1 MAGDEIL
8 YFLEKYKNHDLVVNP
23 LLPRTK
29 KAYLDDWQLLPRE
42 SLISEVGKAM
52 ARWRE
57 INLGI
62 RLDGLTV
69 LDIERPELWSVF
81 FNEAPEVVARHT
93 WVCRTGSGGY
103 HVYLR
108 GETDIKGCKADGL
121 AELLSSS
128 KHYVVAP
135 PSVHPDTGRRYEW
148 VSDIEK
154 VVVGDVSESGLL
166 RLKQKIG
173 ALKKYSALIETLVG
187 VWRPEH
193 RHELSLGLSGVLRK
207 TGVSFEDAEIIIK
220 TVALLAHDEEVED
233 RLRCLRDTYEKPLS
247 EVAAWS
253 KLRRELEI
261 IVGPEKAEQLLGL
274 LPRPKESEES
284 KKIRYVP
291 FVELEDGRL
300 CEMCFNGKESFFVVY
315 DPSSGRIEKLDE
327 VCDGEITYR
336 PLNSLE
342 MGRIVVLP
350 SDVEEYGGDSE
361 LFAQIL
367 DFLSGYHYSPNGWEK
382 KLDALYVMLTWIYD
396 ALPIVPYRKLTG
408 PKGSGKST
416 WLKVIGSIC
425 YRGLFISGA
434 SSEASLLRLIDRWRG
449 TSLIDEAD
457 LGDTSFLSTLVK
469 ALNVGFDRKMGYFT
483 RCERDDPSH
492 VDTFYVFGPKIA
504 VTRESFSDDALESRF
519 ITTRPFK
526 QPFARFLG
534 QTFEAEA
541 ESLRNKLLLWRL
553 HSFSKI
559 KEKARLLE
567 APSLHQ
573 TVFGDGGVDPR
584 VAQILLPLLILT
596 DDNGLRESIIRLGE
610 LLTLASESDE
620 EGLFREAIKLMEN
633 EVSPEEEA
641 EIMGEKYL
649 AYWLN
654 VLVERLAPDADLSE
668 RKALARKVAKVL
680 RSRGCLV
687 KRGAGGRRIVYIPQS
702 LVSVTSVTP
711 SLEPS

>member
-29 KAYLDDWQLLPRE
+29 KAYLNDWQLLPRE
-42 SLISEVGKAM
+42 SLISEVEKAM
-52 ARWRE
+52 ARWGE

-69 LDIERPELWSVF
+69 LDIERPELWFLF
-81 FNEAPEVVARHT
+81 FTEAPEVVGQYT

-103 HVYLR
+103 HIYFR
-108 GETDIKGCKADGL
+108 GETDIKGCKADEF

-135 PSVHPDTGRRYEW
+135 PSIHPDTGRRYEW

-166 RLKQKIG
+166 RLKQKIN

-187 VWRPEH
+187 VWKPEH

-207 TGVSFEDAEIIIK
+207 TNVPLEEAESVVK
-220 TVALLAHDEEVED
+220 TITLLAHDPEGDD
-233 RLRCLRDTYEKPLS
+233 RLRALRDTYSKPLS

-253 KLRRELEI
+253 KLKQELVS

-284 KKIRYVP
+284 KKIRYAP

-300 CEMCFNGKESFFVVY
+300 CEVCFNGKESFFVVY
-315 DPSSGRIEKLDE
+315 DQSSGRFEKLGE
-327 VCDGEITYR
+327 VGDGEIIYR
-336 PLNSLE
+336 PLNSPE
-342 MGRIVVLP
+342 VGRIVVLP
-350 SDVEEYGGDSE
+350 SDVEEYGRDSE
-361 LFAQIL
+361 LFNQIH
-367 DFLSGYHYSPNGWEK
+367 DFLSRYHYSPNGWEK

-396 ALPIVPYRKLTG
+396 VLPIVPYRKLTG

-416 WLKVIGSIC
+416 WLKVMGSIC

-449 TSLIDEAD
+449 TLLIDEAD
-457 LGDTSFLSTLVK
+457 LGDSSFLSTLVK

-504 VTRESFSDDALESRF
+504 ATREPFSDDALESRF

-526 QPFARFLG
+526 QPYARFLG

-553 HSFSKI
+553 RNYLRI
-559 KEKARLLE
+559 KDRARLLE
-567 APSLHQ
+567 DPSLHK
-573 TVFGDGGVDPR
+573 TIFGDGGVDPR

-596 DDNGLRESIIRLGE
+596 EDDGLRKSVIRLGE

-620 EGLFREAIKLMEN
+620 EALFREAIRIMEN

-668 RKALARKVAKVL
+668 RKALARKIARIL
-680 RSRGCLV
+680 RARGCLI
-687 KRGAGGRRIVYIPQS
+687 KRGTGGRRLVYIPQS
-702 LVSVTSVTP
+702 LVSVTSVTE
-711 SLEPS
+711 SLSAN